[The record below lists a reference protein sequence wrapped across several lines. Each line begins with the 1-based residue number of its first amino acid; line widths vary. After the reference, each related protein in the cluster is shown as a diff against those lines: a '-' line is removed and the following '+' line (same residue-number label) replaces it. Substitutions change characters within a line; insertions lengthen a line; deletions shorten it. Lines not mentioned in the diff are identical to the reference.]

1 MKSLFLFFLLLF
13 IVKHFQCNYLMYSFI
28 QNKYDNFVKPSEII
42 SELLSLEYYTNIT
55 IAEPPQTI
63 KSYIDFTKFHFY
75 ISNVSS
81 NREYLLE
88 NSKSFYSKYDHDI
101 IIIHL
106 FFHKWE
112 ICK

>member
-1 MKSLFLFFLLLF
+1 MKMMTAFFLIF
-13 IVKHFQCNYLMYSFI
+13 IIKYFYCDYLIYPFI
-28 QNKYDNFVKPSEII
+28 QNQHNNIKDLSEII

-55 IAEPPQTI
+55 IAEPSQTI
-63 KSYIDFTKFHFY
+63 RSFIDFTKFHFY

-88 NSKSFYSKYDHDI
+88 NSNSFNTKYAHDI
-101 IIIHL
+101 IL
-106 FFHKWE
+106 K